1 MSYSK
6 FDIVTGVFTVMGG
19 TLALVAVCFAIAHCF
34 GWKFYKGKS
43 PPQDVELTSRDSQS
57 LEAIEL
63 STLQTVVELRLLN
76 QKANRLEARLPPS
89 ENS

>member
-34 GWKFYKGKS
+34 GWRFYKGKS
-43 PPQDVELTSRDSQS
+43 PPQDVELTARDRQS
-57 LEAIEL
+57 LGAIEL
-63 STLQTVVELRLLN
+63 STLQTLVELRLLN
-76 QKANRLEARLPPS
+76 SKANRLEARLPPS
-89 ENS
+89 ENG